1 MIFEAL
7 ISTFVTLFVVLDPPG
22 MAPIFAAL
30 TERETDSYRR
40 KLALRGTLLAGI
52 ILIGFAFVGEWVFRM
67 LGVTIDSFRIAGGL
81 LLFMVAVDM
90 LFAHQTPLRRTTPT
104 ETEEAIQRHD
114 ISVFPLAIPL
124 IAGPGAMTTV
134 VLLMQQTK
142 DDYLGQGIV
151 LAVLILVLALVLF
164 ALFLTTRIVR
174 LVGFT
179 GTNVITRVLGV
190 ILGALAVQYVM
201 DGILGSFGLN

>member
-1 MIFEAL
+1 MIELAL
-7 ISTFVTLFVVLDPPG
+7 STFVTLFVVLDPPG
-22 MAPIFAAL
+22 MAPIFAAM

-40 KLALRGTLLAGI
+40 KLALRGTLLAGL
-52 ILIGFAFVGEWVFRM
+52 ILIGFAFIGEWAFRM
-67 LGVTIDSFRIAGGL
+67 LGVTINSFRIAGGL

-142 DDYLGQGIV
+142 GDYLGQGIV
-151 LAVLILVLALVLF
+151 LVVLILVLALVLF
-164 ALFLTTRIVR
+164 ALVLTTRILR
-174 LVGFT
+174 LVGLT

-190 ILGALAVQYVM
+190 ILGALAVQYVI
-201 DGILGSFGLN
+201 DGIQGAFGLN

>member
-1 MIFEAL
+1 MIELAL
-7 ISTFVTLFVVLDPPG
+7 STFVTLFVVLDPPG
-22 MAPIFAAL
+22 MAPIFAAM

-40 KLALRGTLLAGI
+40 KLALRGTLLAGL
-52 ILIGFAFVGEWVFRM
+52 ILIGFAFIGEWAFRM
-67 LGVTIDSFRIAGGL
+67 LGVTINSFRIAGGL

-124 IAGPGAMTTV
+124 IAGPGAMTTA

-142 DDYLGQGIV
+142 GDYLGQGIV
-151 LAVLILVLALVLF
+151 LVVLILVLALVLF
-164 ALFLTTRIVR
+164 ALVLTTRILR
-174 LVGFT
+174 LVGLT

-190 ILGALAVQYVM
+190 ILGALAVQYVI
-201 DGILGSFGLN
+201 DGIQGAFGLN